1 MNVCF
6 LHTRSE
12 RGIKEL
18 IHEKGLEQ
26 SPIYSKC
33 LIIVQLLVNDLYYA
47 IKIMQYYNKIITSD
61 NVSLILIPV
70 SWLLWIPWQLSW

>member
-18 IHEKGLEQ
+18 IHEKSLEQ

>member
-12 RGIKEL
+12 TGIKEL
-18 IHEKGLEQ
+18 IHEKSLEQ

-33 LIIVQLLVNDLYYA
+33 SIIVQLLVND
-47 IKIMQYYNKIITSD
+47 
-61 NVSLILIPV
+61 
-70 SWLLWIPWQLSW
+70 

>member
-18 IHEKGLEQ
+18 IHEKSLEQ

-33 LIIVQLLVNDLYYA
+33 SIIVQLLVMICTMPL
-47 IKIMQYYNKIITSD
+47 K
-61 NVSLILIPV
+61 
-70 SWLLWIPWQLSW
+70 